1 MTEKFPPSGGWL
13 TDRIVEY
20 SKESDFGR
28 HADAAPFR
36 LNDPRPYLRLHFVS
50 VYVSDQERSLRF
62 FVDKLGFSV
71 LADVRFASGSR
82 WVEVSP
88 PDGSAVLALVRPMK
102 GFNEEHLVGNSG
114 LITFL
119 TEDVDRT
126 WREWS
131 ERGVHFSI
139 PPQTPSW
146 GGTFCRFLDPDG
158 NAFALA
164 GFDELTRTL
173 DERRRAYAAKIEDE
187 RRVVQ
192 ELEIARQVQAR
203 LFPQTV
209 PAVPGLDYAGSC
221 VQARVVGGDYYDFL
235 ESGAGVMALIVGD
248 IAGKGIA
255 AALLM
260 ANLQA
265 ALRSQFAAQ
274 AEHPEC
280 LLHSVNCLLFENT
293 APNAYATLFFAEYD
307 SGSGRIVY
315 ANCGHVP
322 GLIVRAGGEV
332 ESLDPN
338 NTVVGL
344 FESWACA
351 VSSAQLDSGDLL
363 ALCTDGVTESTNDRE
378 EEFGQERLVASL
390 RRHASLSA
398 QEMVAAVIG
407 EVLDFSG
414 GRQFDDLTLIVA
426 RRTGLTES

>member
-1 MTEKFPPSGGWL
+1 MTEKFPLSGGWL

-88 PDGSAVLALVRPMK
+88 PDGSAVLALVLPMK
-102 GFNEEHLVGNSG
+102 GFNEEHRVGNSG
-114 LITFL
+114 LVTFL
-119 TEDVDRT
+119 TEDVDQT

-131 ERGVHFSI
+131 ERGVYFSI

-164 GFDELTRTL
+164 GFTELTRAL
-173 DERRRAYAAKIEDE
+173 DDRRRAYAAKVEDE
-187 RRVVQ
+187 RRVAQ

-203 LFPQTV
+203 LFPQSL
-209 PAVPGLDYAGSC
+209 PAVPSFDYAGSC
-221 VQARVVGGDYYDFL
+221 VQARLVGGDYYDFL
-235 ESGAGVMALIVGD
+235 ASGGGRMAVIVGD

-265 ALRSQFAAQ
+265 ALRSQFAAL
-274 AEHPEC
+274 ADHPEK
-280 LLHSVNCLLFENT
+280 LLTSVNRLLFEST
-293 APNAYATLFFAEYD
+293 GPSAYATLFFAEYD
-307 SGSGRIVY
+307 SASGQLVY

-322 GLIVRAGGEV
+322 GLIVRAGGGV
-332 ESLDPN
+332 ETLDPN

-344 FESWACA
+344 FETWPCA
-351 VSSAQLDSGDLL
+351 LAAAQLNAGDVL
-363 ALCTDGVTESTNDRE
+363 ALCTDGVTESTDQHD
-378 EEFGQERLVASL
+378 EEFGQERLIASL
-390 RRHASLSA
+390 RQHARLA
-398 QEMVAAVIG
+398 AHELAAAVIRD
-407 EVLDFSG
+407 VLDFSG

-426 RRTGLTES
+426 RRESAGEC